1 VRCRRE
7 NKQCVFS
14 LERRKKKAEEEDADD
29 SEYEIVD
36 GGKRRRLRINPGGS
50 AKPGISAF
58 ADRPLT
64 PGGAPANRDAITP
77 GNRAGFS
84 APPMDEDE
92 DPGASNRSTM
102 ILQAGQI
109 YSQSDALEL
118 LYHAAHEHHRGG
130 SVSSNRPV
138 ISAGATPNSQGLYGS
153 PHAPVRFEQN
163 GLSQSSPTAGQ
174 ALINGLSVP
183 QAVSDPVIRTW
194 SRFRF
199 VRAGWFRAEEG
210 MAYIQYFYRYLYP
223 LTPLTIPIYENPAT
237 HIDMLEEEPM
247 LALTILTI
255 ASRYMELPGPGGV
268 TRGITIHQRLNDS
281 MHKEINRTIWG
292 QKQFGGGFCRA
303 GARPVEKVDHLWET
317 LGVIEALMLL
327 TEWHPRAMH
336 FPPDDDD
343 GELLVPENP
352 GQVSAVAMG
361 DTPIRLGGAEGRRVD
376 SWLEPC
382 WRSDRMCWLL
392 LGIAD
397 ALAWEIGVYDDT
409 TQADFRWHN
418 PYLSDEKV
426 QMYFGRKNHLKEL
439 LPLFKAQTSGRLELT
454 SNSAKSQLE
463 EQQNMRFEQR
473 LIARIKKLGLESSLA
488 TVQPNA
494 NYQDLLSI
502 IVPKSQDLVIH
513 FWSEA
518 IIMLDSGNQRLY
530 RNRKHTRQIVDSGKY
545 SELII
550 DYRQWLQAWLVNF
563 ELCNA
568 ISEPMRFIL
577 RIEYEYSRAFL
588 CGLAL
593 QAVVQRCARNTPLS
607 RFAELATADASS
619 GDQANGQE
627 AGPFTPADYRKF
639 VGSDSPHIAECI
651 EACRNIFRAIT
662 NVRSHA
668 YLRHCPVRTY
678 FRIISAALILIKTFV
693 IGATEDDM
701 ATTLSLLDDAI
712 AKLRNNIVDDVHV
725 GNRFTDMCD
734 TLTRAC
740 RSRFIRMN
748 REGGSAVSRAETPG
762 PNSRGQTMMPPPMNG
777 HGTVVKDFMN
787 QDAALNSMSGRSTPQ
802 NAALWGITNQVY
814 APTTSDANAL
824 SYMPPPVSYYSNGFA
839 QGPSNIDGTVSDG
852 YNDPNGLPDWL
863 TLPFDGLIGAGG
875 EIGVT
880 PNGPSIGGDDILDK
894 LLWNIGSN

>member
-1 VRCRRE
+1 MRCRRE

-36 GGKRRRLRINPGGS
+36 GGKRRRTAAVTGGN
-50 AKPGISAF
+50 AKAVYSGY

-64 PGGAPANRDAITP
+64 PGGSAVNRETITP
-77 GNRAGFS
+77 GNRSGFS
-84 APPMDEDE
+84 APPIEEDE
-92 DPGASNRSTM
+92 DPTATNRSTM
-102 ILQAGQI
+102 ILQTSQI

-118 LYHAAHEHHRGG
+118 LVHAAHEHHRGG
-130 SVSSNRPV
+130 SVSSNRP
-138 ISAGATPNSQGLYGS
+138 IMSASATPNSQGFYGS
-153 PHAPVRFEQN
+153 PHTSGKFEQN
-163 GLSQSSPTAGQ
+163 GISQGSPSAGL
-174 ALINGLSVP
+174 ALINGINVP
-183 QAVSDPVIRTW
+183 QGLSDPIIRTW

-223 LTPLTIPIYENPAT
+223 LTPLTIPNYEKPAS
-237 HIDMLEEEPM
+237 HIDLLEEEPM

-255 ASRYMELPGPGGV
+255 ASRYMQLPGPGGV

-303 GARPVEKVDHLWET
+303 GARPIDKVDHLWET

-352 GQVSAVAMG
+352 GQVSAGAMG

-409 TQADFRWHN
+409 TQAEFRMHN
-418 PYLSDEKV
+418 PYLSNEKV

-454 SNSAKSQLE
+454 ANSAKSQLE
-463 EQQNMRFEQR
+463 GQQNLRFEQR
-473 LIARIKKLGLESSLA
+473 LIARIKKLGLESNLTTMKA
-488 TVQPNA
+488 NA

-502 IVPKSQDLVIH
+502 IVPKTQDLIIH

-545 SELII
+545 SELIVE
-550 DYRQWLQAWLVNF
+550 YKQWLHSWLMNF

-568 ISEPMRFIL
+568 IPEAMRFIL
-577 RIEYEYSRAFL
+577 RIEYDYSRAFL
-588 CGLAL
+588 TGLAL

-607 RFAELATADASS
+607 RFAELATSVDASN
-619 GDQANGQE
+619 GDEANGQE

-639 VGSDSPHIAECI
+639 VGSDSPHIVECI
-651 EACRNIFRAIT
+651 EACRNIFRSII
-662 NVRSHA
+662 NVRNLD

-701 ATTLSLLDDAI
+701 ATTLSLLDEAMS
-712 AKLRNNIVDDVHV
+712 KLRNNIVDDVHV

-740 RSRFIRMN
+740 RSRLIRMN
-748 REGGSAVSRAETPG
+748 REGGNAVSRAETPAPNNRG
-762 PNSRGQTMMPPPMNG
+762 PSMMPPPTNG
-777 HGTVVKDFMN
+777 HATMVKDFVN
-787 QDAALNSMSGRSTPQ
+787 QDGSAMPGASGRSTP
-802 NAALWGITNQVY
+802 NPALWGISNQVY
-814 APTTSDANAL
+814 APTTNDAL
-824 SYMPPPVSYYSNGFA
+824 SYMPPPVSYYSNGFT
-839 QGPSNIDGTVSDG
+839 QGPSNMDGTMSDG
-852 YNDPNGLPDWL
+852 YGDPNSLPDWL
-863 TLPFDGLIGAGG
+863 TLPFEGLIGGGG
-875 EIGVT
+875 EIGIT
-880 PNGPSIGGDDILDK
+880 PNGPSIGGDDMLDK
-894 LLWNIGSN
+894 LLWNISNN